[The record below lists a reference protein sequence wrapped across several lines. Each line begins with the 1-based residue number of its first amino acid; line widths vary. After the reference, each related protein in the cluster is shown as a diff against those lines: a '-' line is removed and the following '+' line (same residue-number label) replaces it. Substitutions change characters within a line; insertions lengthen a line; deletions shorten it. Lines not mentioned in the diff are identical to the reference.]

1 MPNIKSSTSYQETHI
16 RLLDFYGDGSQA
28 INPNKVQ
35 QANNEVHSLSYPM

>member
-1 MPNIKSSTSYQETHI
+1 MPNIKSSTSYLEPHS

-35 QANNEVHSLSYPM
+35 QANKEVQSLSYPM